1 MEPNPLLEIRQA
13 KGFSRRPDIEKDLLQ
28 EKQARLRF
36 TTPEQIGALA
46 TYLCSDAAQTIT
58 GASPSIGGGWTTH

>member
-1 MEPNPLLEIRQA
+1 MPPAESGPARLA
-13 KGFSRRPDIEKDLLQ
+13 SDSFGFLRSRGIQ

-58 GASPSIGGGWTTH
+58 GAPPSIDGGWTTH